1 MLYRARYV
9 RLPTACN
16 CKTGEQVFIERGEE
30 RVRGVRWS
38 TEPTGESAAVKFSRL
53 PAGGSTPGVKL
64 IALRTEHDIPPFHRV
79 NTEARRFTAEC
90 RVPDRTG
97 TLHNRAGCSIHV
109 DPKPDLARR
118 DHRMVAL
125 GELPLELSE

>member
-1 MLYRARYV
+1 MREGERGEMEYGADRGV
-9 RLPTACN
+9 SGSKVLPTA
-16 CKTGEQVFIERGEE
+16 
-30 RVRGVRWS
+30 
-38 TEPTGESAAVKFSRL
+38 SR
-53 PAGGSTPGVKL
+53 GGSTPGVKL